1 MAEWKSLD
9 VLICEYTEAQRR
21 LEEAIGRNRAQAA
34 KSRNIV
40 RRMKLDRACEVMR
53 LELASLTRRIVEM
66 QNIVKERENRERY
79 QREQASHGRGTGR
92 RAVWPDCDCPDGTHQ
107 T

>member
-34 KSRNIV
+34 ESRNIV
-40 RRMKLDRACEVMR
+40 QRMRLDRACEIMR
-53 LELASLTRRIVEM
+53 LELASLTRRIIEM

>member
-34 KSRNIV
+34 ESRNVV

-66 QNIVKERENRERY
+66 QNIVKERENRERH

-92 RAVWPDCDCPDGTHQ
+92 KAVWPDCDCPDGTRR

>member
-1 MAEWKSLD
+1 MPEWKSLD

-34 KSRNIV
+34 ESRNIV
-40 RRMKLDRACEVMR
+40 QRMRLDRACEVMR
-53 LELASLTRRIVEM
+53 LELASLTRRIIEM

>member
-34 KSRNIV
+34 ESRNIV
-40 RRMKLDRACEVMR
+40 QRMRLDRACEVMR
-53 LELASLTRRIVEM
+53 LELASLTHRIIEM
-66 QNIVKERENRERY
+66 QNIVKERENRERH
-79 QREQASHGRGTGR
+79 QREQASSGRSAGR
-92 RAVWPDCDCPDGTHQ
+92 KAIWPDCDCPDGTRRA
-107 T
+107 

>member
-21 LEEAIGRNRAQAA
+21 LEEAIERNRAQAA
-34 KSRNIV
+34 ESRNIV
-40 RRMKLDRACEVMR
+40 QRMKLDRACEVMR

-66 QNIVKERENRERY
+66 QQIIRERG
-79 QREQASHGRGTGR
+79 SHKHG
-92 RAVWPDCDCPDGTHQ
+92 AVWPDCDCPGGKGVRHGE
-107 T
+107 

>member
-34 KSRNIV
+34 ESRNV
-40 RRMKLDRACEVMR
+40 VQRMRLDRACEVMR
-53 LELASLTRRIVEM
+53 LELASLTHRIIEM
-66 QNIVKERENRERY
+66 QNIVKERENRERH
-79 QREQASHGRGTGR
+79 QREQARNGRGAGR
-92 RAVWPDCDCPDGTHQ
+92 KAVWPDCDCPDGTRH

>member
-34 KSRNIV
+34 ESRNIV
-40 RRMKLDRACEVMR
+40 QRMKLDRACEVMR

-66 QNIVKERENRERY
+66 QNIVKERENHE
-79 QREQASHGRGTGR
+79 REQASGGRGAGR
-92 RAVWPDCDCPDGTHQ
+92 KAVWPDCDCPDRAYHT
-107 T
+107 

>member
-34 KSRNIV
+34 ESRNIV
-40 RRMKLDRACEVMR
+40 QRMKLDRACEVMR
-53 LELASLTRRIVEM
+53 LELASLTRRIIEM
-66 QNIVKERENRERY
+66 QNIVKERENRERH
-79 QREQASHGRGTGR
+79 QREQASYGRGADR
-92 RAVWPDCDCPDGTHQ
+92 RAVWPDCDCPDGTRR

>member
-21 LEEAIGRNRAQAA
+21 LDEAIARNRARAA
-34 KSRNIV
+34 ETSNIGQ
-40 RRMKLDRACEVMR
+40 RMKLDRACEVMR
-53 LELASLTRRIVEM
+53 LELASLTHRIIEM
-66 QNIVKERENRERY
+66 QNIVKERENRERH

-92 RAVWPDCDCPDGTHQ
+92 KAVWPDCDCPDRAYHT
-107 T
+107 

>member
-34 KSRNIV
+34 ESRNIV
-40 RRMKLDRACEVMR
+40 QRMKLDRACEVMR
-53 LELASLTRRIVEM
+53 LELASLTHRIIEM
-66 QNIVKERENRERY
+66 QNIVKERENHERH
-79 QREQASHGRGTGR
+79 QREQASHGRGAGR
-92 RAVWPDCDCPDGTHQ
+92 RAVWPDCDCPDGTRR

>member
-34 KSRNIV
+34 ESRNIV
-40 RRMKLDRACEVMR
+40 QRMKLDRACEVMR
-53 LELASLTRRIVEM
+53 LEHASLTRRIVEM
-66 QNIVKERENRERY
+66 QQIIRERG
-79 QREQASHGRGTGR
+79 SHKRG
-92 RAVWPDCDCPDGTHQ
+92 AVWPDCDCPGGKGARHGE
-107 T
+107 

>member
-1 MAEWKSLD
+1 MESLD

-21 LEEAIGRNRAQAA
+21 LEEAIERNRAQAA
-34 KSRNIV
+34 ESRNIV
-40 RRMKLDRACEVMR
+40 QRMKLDRTCEVMR
-53 LELASLTRRIVEM
+53 LELASLTRRIIEM

-79 QREQASHGRGTGR
+79 QREQERHGRGTGR

>member
-34 KSRNIV
+34 ESRNIV
-40 RRMKLDRACEVMR
+40 
-53 LELASLTRRIVEM
+53 
-66 QNIVKERENRERY
+66 
-79 QREQASHGRGTGR
+79 QRTL
-92 RAVWPDCDCPDGTHQ
+92 
-107 T
+107 